1 MAAATAA
8 AALWALCG
16 PVGTATADGGP
27 GSAAV
32 TSADGGRASQSLDGG
47 VRVLT
52 EPEDFTPGLRV
63 ESSTTFTVDLPAS
76 LVRVEHVATLTNQS
90 PDRVTSTYIEQHY
103 FPEYAAPVLVGATNL
118 VAQRIDGAPL
128 GVHVEPEGDGT
139 YVSWAIVDLAPDLF
153 FGGTQSV
160 RLTYDLPA
168 QPPRSGTSAQVNQA
182 FATFPVLTAAD
193 PGLGT
198 VTVVVPDGLDVEVVG
213 STMDVSS
220 APGQVIHSVTGVADP
235 GTFGASV
242 IARDDEALVEQLA
255 FYGDHGVMVRA
266 WPGDAEWL
274 AFTSDLAERGLPALR
289 DAIGKAWAQTG
300 QLEIV
305 ETSAPYVYGYAG
317 WYERSQS
324 LIEVGD
330 QLDPHVTLHEM
341 AHAWFNEEAF
351 AGRWVNEAFA
361 NEFAALAMADLGM
374 ERPLP
379 EPVTPDG
386 PGALPLESWADV
398 DLAAP
403 EAEDQ
408 EAYGYNTSWWVAHQ
422 LVEELGVEGLA
433 EVVRA
438 ATDHRSPY
446 PASTGGL
453 LTTTADWRVL
463 LDLLETVG
471 GSAQAEPLF
480 RDLVVTD
487 VAVLDQRAATRA
499 EYAALLDEG
508 EGWAP
513 PAALRDAMAGWAFDE
528 ATPMIGEVSALY
540 GRRDALGTEL
550 AQVGTEMPGALQKQF
565 EASAD
570 LTELDRLLG
579 GAEGAAEALVTAV
592 TAEEEAGLVAKV
604 GLLLSGA
611 DGALATARAELDD
624 GDYAAATTAAE
635 EASEYIAGAAGRGLL
650 VVGALL
656 LLIVVPVVVVLVR
669 RRRPTQPTP
678 AGESDV
684 EPDVEPGAGPEPDP
698 VPERVEVP

>member
-16 PVGTATADGGP
+16 PVGTATADSGTS
-27 GSAAV
+27 SAAG
-32 TSADGGRASQSLDGG
+32 TSADGGRASRSLDVG
-47 VRVLT
+47 VRVLA

-63 ESSTTFTVDLPAS
+63 ETSTTFTVDLPAS
-76 LVRVEHVATLTNQS
+76 MVRVEHVATLTNQS
-90 PDRVTSTYIEQHY
+90 PDRVTSTYVEQHY

-118 VAQRIDGAPL
+118 VAQRLDGVPL
-128 GVHVEPEGDGT
+128 DVHVEPEGDGT
-139 YVSWAIVDLAPDLF
+139 YVSWALVDLAPDLF

-182 FATFPVLTAAD
+182 FATFPFLTAAD

-220 APGQVIHSVTGVADP
+220 APGQVVHSVTGVADP
-235 GTFGASV
+235 GTFGATV

-255 FYGDHGVMVRA
+255 FYGDHGVMLRA

-274 AFTSDLAERGLPALR
+274 AFTADLAERGLPALR
-289 DAIGKAWAQTG
+289 DSIGKAWAQTG

-379 EPVTPDG
+379 QPVTPDG
-386 PGALPLESWADV
+386 PGALPLEEWADV

-446 PASTGGL
+446 PTSTGGL

-471 GSAQAEPLF
+471 GSVHAEPLF

-487 VAVLDQRAATRA
+487 ADVAVLDQRAAARA
-499 EYAALLDEG
+499 EYADLLAEG
-508 EGWAP
+508 DGWAP
-513 PAALRDAMAGWAFDE
+513 PAALRDAMVGWAFDE

-540 GRRDALGTEL
+540 GRRDALEAEL
-550 AQVGTEMPGALQKQF
+550 AQVNTEVPGALQKQF
-565 EASAD
+565 EASGD

-579 GAEGAAEALVTAV
+579 GAEGAVEAVVAAV
-592 TAEEEAGLVAKV
+592 TAEEEAGPLARV
-604 GLLLSGA
+604 GLLLTGA

-624 GDYAAATTAAE
+624 GDYAAATRAAE
-635 EASEYIAGAAGRGLL
+635 AASEDIAGASARGLL

-656 LLIVVPVVVVLVR
+656 LVLVFPVVVVLVR
-669 RRRPTQPTP
+669 RRRRTQPTP
-678 AGESDV
+678 AGEPDV
-684 EPDVEPGAGPEPDP
+684 EPDAEPDP
-698 VPERVEVP
+698 DQVPQPVEVP